1 MKVPFRQGIVSYQ
14 TDATGSAQFLV
25 STSAG
30 VTLYVSPTPTVIAFA
45 HGTANYL
52 FTESRTID
60 NAWVG
65 NFANKDSWLYWDLN
79 LKTGVRTFGSTSVV
93 PVYGSTAP
101 KNPVMGQHWFDTINT
116 TMFEWVGAW
125 NPVVRVFAAKYKAG
139 ATFESLSTA
148 PTKMAYSGT
157 QVSIQ
162 KSVNAGAIMF
172 DNGGNPLKSS
182 NGHFYT
188 TADGFVTGVA
198 TAAAVKIESILVEGV
213 AGEAIPAYS
222 VVQFSDFNTIRL
234 ANQYSAA
241 TKVVGLVSVDAFT
254 GMDVQ
259 VATNGI
265 IVNPAWAWTA
275 VNKLLY
281 VNQTGTIVDA
291 PVIAQQ
297 APIGI
302 VVNPTTISLSVPS
315 AINIGPAGPKGDKGE
330 TGEQG
335 PGGTGPIGATG
346 PQGPIGP
353 IGLTGPQGEKGD
365 VGAKGATGDVGPM
378 GPIGLTGPA
387 GADST
392 VAGPAGAKGD
402 TGSMGPIGLTG
413 PQGET
418 GPMGVTGANGV
429 AGPQG
434 LQGIQGIQGVKGD
447 KGDVGDTGPIG
458 PVGPEGAAS
467 TVAGPQGPKGDT
479 GPAGIKG
486 DTGSDSQ
493 VAGPVGPVG
502 PAGPQGAKGDTGAAS
517 TVAGP
522 TGPVGPTGPQGIQ
535 GVAGPTGSTGAV
547 GPTGPTGP
555 QGAKGDTGAASTV
568 PGPAGATGPVGPQ
581 GPAGVKGDVGADSTV
596 PGPQGIQGAIGPAGP
611 KGDTG
616 ADSIVPGPQ
625 GPAGPQGVK
634 GDTGADSTVAGPMG
648 ATGPQ
653 GPKGDTGPTGADS
666 IVPGPTGPQGP
677 KGDTGD
683 TGPQGAASTVAGP
696 KGDVGATGPK
706 GDTGPA
712 GADSTVAG
720 PQGPIGAQG
729 PKGDKGDTGAASTVA
744 GPQGPKGDIGPQGP
758 AGPEG
763 AASTVAGPQ
772 GPAGVAGATG
782 ATGPKGDTG
791 DAGTVGPQGPQ
802 GIQGVE
808 GGMGPQG
815 PIGVTGATGPTGAEG
830 PQGIQGVAGP
840 KGDKGDA
847 GPAGGATTLGSLT
860 DVNALTPAD
869 GTVLTYNAGTSK
881 WEPQVSHGGSGS
893 AAMSDIFSPSSRYAV
908 ESTAGITV
916 HVTTTATV
924 FPSLAWVRTGTNLVI
939 TKVAHGHAVG
949 DRVIVRNTN
958 VDQLVALITAVT
970 QNTFTVS
977 CVNNG
982 VTSGTAAAYSMG
994 LQFAHN
1000 AAIGSISGG
1009 TFTAPSGQT
1018 VLLHS
1023 IRMHMAANTRT
1034 GQTYSMSVPAGL
1046 SGGVGGN
1053 SGTDDMWIPIF
1064 GVRQDTPTLA
1074 AVGSTIAVNQ
1084 ASSGYNTIQL
1094 IALPVPASGI
1104 IIQFQY

>member
-14 TDATGSAQFLV
+14 TDTTGSAQFLV
-25 STSAG
+25 STPTG
-30 VTLYVSPTPTVIAFA
+30 VTLYVSPTPTVVAFA

-65 NFANKDSWLYWDLN
+65 NFANKDTWLYWDLN

-101 KNPVMGQHWFDTINT
+101 RNPVTGQHWFDTVNT

-125 NPVVRVFAAKYKAG
+125 NPVVRVFAAKYKTG
-139 ATFESLSTA
+139 STFESMSTA
-148 PTKMAYSGT
+148 PTKLAFGGT
-157 QVSIQ
+157 QASIQ
-162 KSVNAGAIMF
+162 KPINAGAIMF
-172 DNGGNPLKSS
+172 DAAGNPLKSS

-198 TAAAVKIESILVEGV
+198 TAAAVKIESILVDGI
-213 AGEAIPAYS
+213 AGESIPAYS
-222 VVQFSDFNTIRL
+222 VVHFSDFNTIRL

-281 VNQTGTIVDA
+281 VNQTGKIVDA

-315 AINIGPAGPKGDKGE
+315 AINIGPAGPKGDKGD
-330 TGEQG
+330 TGAQG

-365 VGAKGATGDVGPM
+365 TGEKGDIGETGPI
-378 GPIGLTGPA
+378 GPIGLTGPD
-387 GADST
+387 GAAST
-392 VAGPAGAKGD
+392 VPGPKGDAGEKGEKGD
-402 TGSMGPIGLTG
+402 TGAMGPTGLTG
-413 PQGET
+413 PMGMQGEN
-418 GPMGVTGANGV
+418 GPKGEI
-429 AGPQG
+429 G
-434 LQGIQGIQGVKGD
+434 LQGIQGIQGEKGEKGD
-447 KGDVGDTGPIG
+447 IGETGPVG
-458 PVGPEGAAS
+458 PAGPEGAAS
-467 TVAGPQGPKGDT
+467 TVAGPMGPQGEV

-493 VAGPVGPVG
+493 VPGPM
-502 PAGPQGAKGDTGAAS
+502 GPQGPKGDTGDVGPEGAAS
-517 TVAGP
+517 TVPGP
-522 TGPVGPTGPQGIQ
+522 TGPAGAVGPQGIQ
-535 GVAGPTGSTGAV
+535 GVAGPV
-547 GPTGPTGP
+547 GP
-555 QGAKGDTGAASTV
+555 KGDTGDV
-568 PGPAGATGPVGPQ
+568 GPAGATGPKGDTGADGVSNVPGPAGETGPIGPQ
-581 GPAGVKGDVGADSTV
+581 GPAGVKGDTGADSTV
-596 PGPQGIQGAIGPAGP
+596 PGPQGPVGATGPAGP

-616 ADSIVPGPQ
+616 ADSVVPGPQ
-625 GPAGPQGVK
+625 GPVGPAGVK
-634 GDTGADSTVAGPMG
+634 GDTGADSTVP
-648 ATGPQ
+648 GPQ
-653 GPKGDTGPTGADS
+653 GPAGETGPKGDTGATGADS
-666 IVPGPTGPQGP
+666 IVPGPVGPQGP
-677 KGDTGD
+677 KGDT
-683 TGPQGAASTVAGP
+683 
-696 KGDVGATGPK
+696 

-729 PKGDKGDTGAASTVA
+729 PKGDKGDQGEASTVA
-744 GPQGPKGDIGPQGP
+744 GPVGPQGEVGP
-758 AGPEG
+758 AGPTGPQG
-763 AASTVAGPQ
+763 ADSTVPGPQ

-791 DAGTVGPQGPQ
+791 DAGAVGPQGPQ

-808 GGMGPQG
+808 GSMGPQG
-815 PIGVTGATGPTGAEG
+815 PIGVTGATGEVGPEG

-840 KGDKGDA
+840 KGDKGDQ
-847 GPAGGATTLGSLT
+847 GEPGGATTLSSLT
-860 DVNALTPAD
+860 DVVTGTPAD
-869 GTVLTYNAGTSK
+869 GTVLTYNGTTAK
-881 WEPQVSHGGSGS
+881 WEPQVSQGGGGS
-893 AAMSDIFSPSSRYAV
+893 AAMSDIYSPSSRYAV
-908 ESTAGITV
+908 EATPGITV
-916 HVTTTATV
+916 HVTTTSTV
-924 FPSLAWVRTGTNLVI
+924 FPSIAWTRDGTNLVM
-939 TKVAHGHAVG
+939 TKVAHGHSVG

-958 VDQLVALITAVT
+958 VDQLVALITSVT

-982 VTSGTAAAYSMG
+982 SLSGTAGAYSMG

-1000 AAIGSISGG
+1000 AAPGAISGG
-1009 TFTAPSGQT
+1009 TFTAPVGPT

-1034 GQTYSMSVPAGL
+1034 GQTYSMSVPVGL
-1046 SGGVGGN
+1046 NGGVGGN

-1084 ASSGYNTIQL
+1084 ASAGFNTIQL
-1094 IALPVPASGI
+1094 IALPLPASGI
-1104 IIQFQY
+1104 IIQMQY